1 LRRFLRFKKT
11 TYSRLYKHIYTYKLL
26 IKEFKFNSSI
36 DAASYI
42 VINEIL
48 INMNNRLSGR
58 GILCD
63 LENVLDCADRGI
75 VVDKLDFIS
84 LVFYPCNI

>member
-1 LRRFLRFKKT
+1 MLVKEQYGFKINIST
-11 TYSRLYKHIYTYKLL
+11 
-26 IKEFKFNSSI
+26 E
-36 DAASYI
+36 AASYI

-75 VVDKLDFIS
+75 VVDKLEFSRIIVEF
-84 LVFYPCNI
+84 L